1 MTKLLMNEPQNI
13 INEMLEGMIFSNP
26 EISLDIDERVIFRTQ
41 KENKV
46 GLVSA
51 GGSGHEPAHAGFVGE
66 GMLDAA
72 VAGNVFSS
80 PSPMQMLSGIR
91 HANSGKGVL
100 MILKNYS
107 GDLMNFRL
115 AKQMAEAEGIV
126 VDSVVVKDD
135 VAVPDSTY
143 STGRRGIAG
152 TILVHK
158 IAGAAA
164 KKGYPLEKV
173 KEVAQKTIDSVRSMG
188 MSMSACTIPG
198 LENPG
203 FTVGEGIEI
212 GMGIHGEPGV
222 EKTSLKTSSEI
233 AKILFGR
240 IMDDYDYS
248 GKEVAVLVNGLGAT
262 PLMELYVFA
271 NDISRLLDESEIK
284 PTLVLVGNYMTSL
297 NMAGCSL
304 SILEVDD
311 ELRELLKT
319 PCKTLGLNL

>member
-1 MTKLLMNEPQNI
+1 M
-13 INEMLEGMIFSNP
+13 
-26 EISLDIDERVIFRTQ
+26 
-41 KENKV
+41 
-46 GLVSA
+46 
-51 GGSGHEPAHAGFVGE
+51 
-66 GMLDAA
+66 
-72 VAGNVFSS
+72 
-80 PSPMQMLSGIR
+80 
-91 HANSGKGVL
+91 
-100 MILKNYS
+100 
-107 GDLMNFRL
+107 
-115 AKQMAEAEGIV
+115 
-126 VDSVVVKDD
+126 
-135 VAVPDSTY
+135 
-143 STGRRGIAG
+143 
-152 TILVHK
+152 HK
-158 IAGAAA
+158 IAGSAA
-164 KKGYPLEKV
+164 KKGYSLEKV
-173 KEVAQKTIDSVRSMG
+173 KELAQKTIDSVRSMG

-203 FTVGEGIEI
+203 FSVGEGIEI

>member
-1 MTKLLMNEPQNI
+1 MNEPQNI

>member
-126 VDSVVVKDD
+126 VDSVIVKDD

-143 STGRRGIAG
+143 STVRRGIAG

-164 KKGYPLEKV
+164 KKGYSLEKV

-203 FTVGEGIEI
+203 FSVGEGIEI

>member
-126 VDSVVVKDD
+126 VDSVIVKDD

-164 KKGYPLEKV
+164 KKGYSLEKV

-203 FTVGEGIEI
+203 FSVGEGIEI

>member
-126 VDSVVVKDD
+126 VDSVIVKDD

-164 KKGYPLEKV
+164 KKGYSLEKV
-173 KEVAQKTIDSVRSMG
+173 KEVAQKTIDSVRSRG

-203 FTVGEGIEI
+203 FSVGEGIEI

>member
-1 MTKLLMNEPQNI
+1 MNEPQNI

-126 VDSVVVKDD
+126 VDSVIVKDD

-164 KKGYPLEKV
+164 KKGYSLEKV

-203 FTVGEGIEI
+203 FSVGEGIEI